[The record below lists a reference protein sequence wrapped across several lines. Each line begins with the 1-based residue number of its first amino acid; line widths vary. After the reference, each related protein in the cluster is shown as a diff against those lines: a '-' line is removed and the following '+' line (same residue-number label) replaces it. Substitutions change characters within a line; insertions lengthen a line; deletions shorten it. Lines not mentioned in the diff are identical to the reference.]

1 MANPIL
7 KEDLIAN
14 DVQPALDKMLET
26 LGKIDGALTSMRGSL
41 SQHAKGIMDDVNAH
55 QSDAEAMGK
64 YAAKITELEKAI
76 SDLTKAQKENANMQ
90 SQVHAAK
97 AKSIEL
103 SEYEKRHL
111 EELEKRLKLGA
122 VWQERTAQ
130 AIDTTNMSYNA
141 MKATLNTLLST
152 LRSFETESK
161 KNSTEAMAL
170 ESAVER
176 LRDAMKELDGNTK
189 AVANAEKQMAEE
201 SKKAAKEAADAA
213 KEEEKAYQASQKESK
228 ARADAA
234 QKIHDARQ
242 KEIEDA
248 FKARDAEQQRLK
260 LNDQEFAA
268 LNQLK
273 AALASEGQARMDAV
287 QGIDIQKMSYN
298 ELYQTYNALKDA
310 LNKMTVEDR
319 LNTEAGKKLT
329 EQSLKIRDTINELQ
343 KSTGNYTLQVG
354 KYRAAFDGL
363 GYSFQQI
370 LREAPSALNIN
381 QFFLAISNNIPQF
394 LDQVKAFNEE
404 QKAIKANLATMTE
417 GTQEYAEEL
426 GKVMTIGQKLAKTL
440 VSWQSLVLVGL
451 LIVRNWDKIVN
462 LISKITTK
470 TREWAKEVRNLR
482 YEYNELDTKIRDSVR
497 NTNLELDEIMRR
509 LPNLSSGTT
518 EWANAV
524 ARVNEMTGS
533 TLTATTATVDEVGK
547 VTQAYKE
554 QIEQLAKN
562 KFVIERIA
570 ESVKQSMSLDEAMK
584 NNRSLP
590 AIARILGLS
599 EGSDE
604 YKQFQKRFEQY
615 YDEWSAAPGGRQ
627 MGGPGIMRYGMRGTA
642 LRKNRYQLDE
652 EFKKYLQDTYFKDIL
667 TEKEIESLWD
677 KYYKP
682 LVSGNNSGS
691 GGSKP
696 SEKDITERYWEAE
709 RALLNAMEEGVQK
722 EIEISDWERRKNK
735 DEQDKW
741 YAEQLAALEEN
752 VKNGFTTRE
761 QADKEALELQR
772 QYNALQEDEDRQ
784 HNERVVKI
792 QMDAYRKQ
800 LAIREELHKK
810 EMQAIVETSK
820 ADTVHVQRRVRNATQ
835 EANKNAALAT
845 NIEHLVEARKKL
857 LAVEIAMDENKSIEE
872 RIKLLEQLNKQ
883 IERYAS
889 QISITQKIRQY
900 GSVSDMLG
908 TFIGGRVGGQGKE
921 NLISNILGEDAMK
934 ARIAGFQADNPD
946 GWEKD
951 YMDWLDGEFEEWG
964 KQAMSA
970 ATTWYSTTMGYIN
983 DLISAYVELA
993 NAKAEAAA
1001 EATEAAQEEYDKEKA
1016 LLEAGYASRV
1026 EATWAEYQ
1034 EKKAAQEKAEAD
1046 AKAAAQAQQQLN
1058 EAEAMGSLIVASA
1071 NIWKTFSAIKGF
1083 GVPLALAALAT
1094 MWGSFI
1100 QSKVKAAEVSKYGEG
1115 GFEVL
1120 EGGSHASGHDID
1132 LGVRNR
1138 RGRRMRA
1145 EGEEGLGIFS
1155 RRAMNHYGANNIE
1168 AMVNSVNR
1176 LEFEGNAAKRMSIER
1191 SVGMQILSM
1200 PRTDLHRL
1208 ESGMDKLVSYGAR
1221 SIHHNPD
1228 GTVVETRKN
1237 ARIVYKNI

>member
-7 KEDLIAN
+7 KSDLI
-14 DVQPALDKMLET
+14 E
-26 LGKIDGALTSMRGSL
+26 DGL
-41 SQHAKGIMDDVNAH
+41 Q
-55 QSDAEAMGK
+55 Q
-64 YAAKITELEKAI
+64 ELEKMLKTITEIGNGLSGLRGGVTQYAQSMNEAVRGTHDNAEEMTKMAARI
-76 SDLTKAQKENANMQ
+76 TQLEDFVKKLTAAERENENARR
-90 SQVHAAK
+90 AAN
-97 AKSIEL
+97 EQ
-103 SEYEKRHL
+103 
-111 EELEKRLKLGA
+111 KRLYRKLTDDEIKSVEDLKRALQGS
-122 VWQERTAQ
+122 VDEQ
-130 AIDTTNMSYNA
+130 
-141 MKATLNTLLST
+141 MKAVNAI
-152 LRSFETESK
+152 EVEK
-161 KNSTEAMAL
+161 K
-170 ESAVER
+170 
-176 LRDAMKELDGNTK
+176 
-189 AVANAEKQMAEE
+189 
-201 SKKAAKEAADAA
+201 
-213 KEEEKAYQASQKESK
+213 
-228 ARADAA
+228 
-234 QKIHDARQ
+234 
-242 KEIEDA
+242 
-248 FKARDAEQQRLK
+248 
-260 LNDQEFAA
+260 
-268 LNQLK
+268 
-273 AALASEGQARMDAV
+273 
-287 QGIDIQKMSYN
+287 SYN
-298 ELYQTYNALKDA
+298 ELNQVYNALKDS
-310 LNKMTVEDR
+310 LNKMTTAER
-319 LNTEAGKKLT
+319 NSTEAGKAMTAQASKVYET
-329 EQSLKIRDTINELQ
+329 MNQLQ
-343 KSTGNYTLQVG
+343 QATGKYTLQVG

-370 LREAPSALNIN
+370 LREAPSALNLN

-404 QKAIKANLATMTE
+404 QKAIKANLSQMTE
-417 GTQEYAEEL
+417 GSQEYAEEL
-426 GKVMTIGQKLAKTL
+426 GKVMTLGQKLAKTL
-440 VSWQSLVLVGL
+440 LSWQTGVLALL
-451 LIVRNWDKIVN
+451 LIIRNWDRIVA
-462 LISKITTK
+462 LITKITTK
-470 TREWAKEVRNLR
+470 TREWEKEVRNLR
-482 YEYNELDTKIRDSVR
+482 YEYNELDTKIRDSIR

-590 AIARILGLS
+590 AIARILGLT

-627 MGGPGIMRYGMRGTA
+627 MGGPGVMRYGMSGTA

-652 EFKKYLQDTYFKDIL
+652 EFKKYLKDTYFKDIL

-696 SEKDITERYWEAE
+696 SEQNITDRYWEAE
-709 RALLNAMEEGVQK
+709 RALLNAMEEGMQK

-810 EMQAIVETSK
+810 EMQAIVAASK

-835 EANKNAALAT
+835 EENKNTALAT
-845 NIEHLVEARKKL
+845 NIEHLVEAKKKL
-857 LAVEIAMDENKSIEE
+857 MAVDIAMDENKTLEE

-921 NLISNILGEDAMK
+921 NIISNILGEDAMK

-1034 EKKAAQEKAEAD
+1034 EKKAAQEKAEED
-1046 AKAAAQAQQQLN
+1046 AKAAAKAQQQLN

-1071 NIWKTFSAIKGF
+1071 NIWKTFSAIQPAPVGIA
-1083 GVPLALAALAT
+1083 LALAALGT

-1100 QSKVKAAEVSKYGEG
+1100 QAKVKAAEVSKYGEG

-1132 LGVRNR
+1132 LGVNNR

-1145 EGEEGLGIFS
+1145 EGKEGIGIFS
-1155 RRAMNHYGANNIE
+1155 IRAMNHYGDRNIE
-1168 AMVNSVNR
+1168 GFVNSINR
-1176 LEFEGNAAKRMSIER
+1176 LEFEGNAAKRMSLER
-1191 SVGMQILSM
+1191 NVGLQMLSM

-1208 ESGMDKLVSYGAR
+1208 ESGMDKLVSYGSR
-1221 SIHHNPD
+1221 SRYTEAD
-1228 GTVVETRKN
+1228 GTVVEVRKSGVV
-1237 ARIVYKNI
+1237 RYRK